1 MRDYLSPAKR
11 FVSQAITRV
20 PMAKS
25 LSSRQGILV
34 ALGAAS
40 VLAVA
45 LVTFVVVRT
54 NASQASVK
62 TTITSSQTATPDKDE
77 AVFSAAEK
85 TDDITTQENQ
95 PMTTQSSSNS
105 DSTSNV
111 DTKITVN
118 NQDIPVPEN
127 GTVHRTI
134 QSDNGTTNVTVNTS
148 TGTTSNQSTTSTSTN
163 VNTSTFSHSTNMNIS
178 SQ

>member
-11 FVSQAITRV
+11 FVSQAIARA

-25 LSSRQGILV
+25 LSSKQGILV

-40 VLAVA
+40 ILAVA
-45 LVTFVVVRT
+45 LVTFVVVST

-62 TTITSSQTATPDKDE
+62 TTITSSKTANPQKGE
-77 AVFSAAEK
+77 AVFSTTEK
-85 TDDITTQENQ
+85 TDEVTTQENQ